1 MEFHKLMN
9 NLSPYMFTNNNSK
22 KILSLFDEKI
32 EEKVEDVPSRTS
44 VRLSLE
50 SKKHDSLFW
59 CYYIL
64 KKGIAQYE
72 ILGEDIF
79 KYGNEEK
86 IKLIEQIRE
95 NKNILKENKWKIKK
109 MEEDLMYNNKIA
121 ITTFFC
127 ICLLNN
133 INIVF
138 IKNPIYYMSPTG
150 ETKHCIEKKNDKYII
165 NEYNKETLN
174 GLWKVDN
181 IEKPLKAIS
190 NYKASEL
197 RQIGDLLGLDIYK
210 SENKFKKK
218 SDIYKMILDK
228 IE

>member
-1 MEFHKLMN
+1 MEFQKLMN
-9 NLSPYMFTNNNSK
+9 NLHSYTFTNNNSK
-22 KILSLFDEKI
+22 KILLLFEQ
-32 EEKVEDVPSRTS
+32 KVEKKSNNSICKKVP
-44 VRLSLE
+44 LE

-59 CYYIL
+59 CYYIF
-64 KKGIAQYE
+64 KKGMAQYE
-72 ILGEDIF
+72 ILGDDLF

-95 NKNILKENKWKIKK
+95 NKEILKKNKWRIKK
-109 MEEDLMYNNKIA
+109 MEEDLMYNKQIS
-121 ITTFFC
+121 ISTFFC
-127 ICLLNN
+127 ICLLNK

-138 IKNPIYYMSPTG
+138 INKHIYYMSPHIMG
-150 ETKHCIEKKNDKYII
+150 ETIHCVQKNGNKFII
-165 NEYNKETLN
+165 DEYNETLIE

-190 NYKASEL
+190 NYKADEL
-197 RQIGDLLGLDIYK
+197 RQIGNILTLDIYK